1 MRILLAGGGTAGH
14 INPAIAVADT
24 IRAHDKNAEIA
35 FIGTSYGLENDLVTK
50 AGYKIYRI
58 EMRGL
63 KRSLSLSNVKTAYYY
78 FTAPAKAKKLIKD
91 FRPDVVFGTGG
102 YLSWPLVKAA
112 ASLGVPSALHES
124 NAIVGKAVRMLSGK
138 VNRIYL
144 NFPSA
149 AEQIKEKEKVTVV
162 GNPLLSGKSLL
173 RTPELEAKLGI
184 SPDTF
189 TVLSFGGSLGSEKLN
204 STVIDVANSFKTK
217 HPSVLFVHA
226 CGSKKYASATEYA
239 ASVGSAASPN
249 LKLEKYIYNM
259 PEWQACADVVICR
272 AGAMT
277 ISELAAAGKAAIIV
291 PSPYVAN
298 NHQYENAKRLA
309 DAGAAIMIKEH
320 DVTAEILSSTLEEL
334 ISSESKRRALSENI
348 KKFSYPDA
356 RERIYRD
363 LCALA
368 ENSPFNTK

>member
-1 MRILLAGGGTAGH
+1 MRILIAGGGTAGH

-50 AGYKIYRI
+50 AGYKIYHI

-63 KRSLSLSNVKTAYYY
+63 KRSFSLSNVKTAYYY
-78 FTAPAKAKKLIKD
+78 FSAPQKAKKLIKE

-124 NAIVGKAVRMLSGK
+124 NAIVGKAVRMLSDK
-138 VNRIYL
+138 VNKIYL

-149 AEQIKEKEKVTVV
+149 ADQIKKKEKIIVV
-162 GNPLLSGKSLL
+162 GNPLISGGAAA
-173 RTPELEAKLGI
+173 RTPALEQKLGVTN
-184 SPDTF
+184 DTF
-189 TVLSFGGSLGSEKLN
+189 TVLSFGGSLGSEKLS

-217 HPSVLFVHA
+217 HPRVLFVHA
-226 CGSKKYASATEYA
+226 CGPKKYDFAAEYA
-239 ASVGSAASPN
+239 ASVGAFGASN
-249 LKLEKYIYNM
+249 LRLEKYIYNM

-309 DAGAAIMIKEH
+309 DAGAAIMIMER
-320 DVTAEILSSTLEEL
+320 DITSEILSSTLEEL
-334 ISSESKRRALSENI
+334 ISSESECRALSENI

-363 LCALA
+363 LRNLA
-368 ENSPFNTK
+368 EKSPFNTK

>member
-14 INPAIAVADT
+14 INPAISVADT

-35 FIGTSYGLENDLVTK
+35 FIGTSYGLENDLVSK
-50 AGYKIYRI
+50 AGYKIYHI

-63 KRSLSLSNVKTAYYY
+63 KRSLSLSNVKTVYYY
-78 FTAPAKAKKLIKD
+78 FSAPQKAKKLIRE

-102 YLSWPLVKAA
+102 YLSWPLIKAA

-124 NAIVGKAVRMLSGK
+124 NAVPGKAVLMLSSK

-149 AEQIKEKEKVTVV
+149 AEQIKNKEKLMVV
-162 GNPLLSGKSLL
+162 GNPLISDGAIF
-173 RTPELEAKLGI
+173 RTAELDKKLGTD
-184 SPDTF
+184 PDTF
-189 TVLSFGGSLGSEKLN
+189 AILSFGGSLGSEKLN
-204 STVIDVANSFKTK
+204 NTVIDVAKSFQTK
-217 HPSVLFVHA
+217 HPRALFVHA
-226 CGSKKYASATEYA
+226 CGSKKYDSAAIYA
-239 ASVGSAASPN
+239 ASISADYLPN
-249 LKLEKYIYNM
+249 LRLEKYIYNM
-259 PEWQACADVVICR
+259 PEWQARADIVICR

-277 ISELAAAGKAAIIV
+277 ISELAASGKAAIIV

-309 DAGAAIMIKEH
+309 DAGAAIMIKER
-320 DVTAEILSSTLEEL
+320 DITSEILSSSLEEL
-334 ISSESKRRALSENI
+334 ISSESKRRTLSENI
-348 KKFSYPDA
+348 KKFSHPDA

-363 LCALA
+363 LCVLA
-368 ENSPFNTK
+368 EGSPFGAK

>member
-1 MRILLAGGGTAGH
+1 MRILIAGGGTAGH

-35 FIGTSYGLENDLVTK
+35 FIGTSYGLENDLVAK

-63 KRSLSLSNVKTAYYY
+63 KRSISLSNVKTAYYY
-78 FTAPAKAKKLIKD
+78 FSAPRKAKKLIKD

-149 AEQIKEKEKVTVV
+149 AEQIKESEKIMVV
-162 GNPLLSGKSLL
+162 GNPLISGGAAD
-173 RTPELEAKLGI
+173 RTPELIQKLGVANGA
-184 SPDTF
+184 F
-189 TVLSFGGSLGSEKLN
+189 TVLSFGGSLGSEKLSN
-204 STVIDVANSFKTK
+204 IVIEVANSFKIK
-217 HPSVLFVHA
+217 HPHVLFVHA
-226 CGSKKYASATEYA
+226 CGSKKYDSAVEHA
-239 ASVGSAASPN
+239 ASIGAVGAPN
-249 LKLEKYIYNM
+249 MRLEKYIYNM

-277 ISELAAAGKAAIIV
+277 ISELAEAGKAAIIV

-309 DAGAAIMIKEH
+309 DAGAAIMIKER
-320 DVTAEILSSTLEEL
+320 DITPEILSSTLEEL
-334 ISSESKRRALSENI
+334 ILSETKRRALSENI
-348 KKFSYPDA
+348 KKFTHPDA
-356 RERIYRD
+356 RERIYND
-363 LCALA
+363 LCSLA
-368 ENSPFNTK
+368 KKSPFNTK